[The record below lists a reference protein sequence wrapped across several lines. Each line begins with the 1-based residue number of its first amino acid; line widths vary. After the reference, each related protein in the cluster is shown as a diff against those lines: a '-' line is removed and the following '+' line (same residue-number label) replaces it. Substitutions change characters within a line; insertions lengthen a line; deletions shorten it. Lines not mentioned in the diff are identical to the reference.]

1 MLSYRGTSEKS
12 EILANSSSADSDSV
26 RLESIFPMFDPSQ
39 PPLVSETL
47 LKKRRSLD
55 ELALRRAA
63 TLQSQNKVG
72 LSEFVY
78 HHIGGC

>member
-1 MLSYRGTSEKS
+1 
-12 EILANSSSADSDSV
+12 
-26 RLESIFPMFDPSQ
+26 MFDPSQ

-72 LSEFVY
+72 FPKLLLLLLLD
-78 HHIGGC
+78 IIDC